1 MMTVLIECGKFLTR
15 PNLHRCYL
23 GNFRTSQT
31 VSSSTAQVS
40 AYILKA
46 NVASMT
52 TKLFPHPWDVAQNV
66 WTTHKET
73 TVTGVTT
80 EAVCQGVAALYHAV
94 PVDYYVYSGTD
105 CHLGDLSKSVGA
117 SGDATQQSVRIRT
130 SNPRL
135 PYINVRIRL
144 RV

>member
-1 MMTVLIECGKFLTR
+1 M
-15 PNLHRCYL
+15 

-52 TKLFPHPWDVAQNV
+52 SKLFPHPWSVAQNV

-73 TVTGVTT
+73 TVTGVAS
-80 EAVCQGVAALYHAV
+80 EAICQGVAALYHAV

-117 SGDATQQSVRIRT
+117 AGDATAQTVRIRT
-130 SNPRL
+130 CT
-135 PYINVRIRL
+135 YV
-144 RV
+144 VT

>member
-1 MMTVLIECGKFLTR
+1 MFECKYAYIKCAVIS
-15 PNLHRCYL
+15 LHVRCYL

-46 NVASMT
+46 NGASMT
-52 TKLFPHPWDVAQNV
+52 SKLFPHPWSVAQNV

-73 TVTGVTT
+73 TVTGVAS
-80 EAVCQGVAALYHAV
+80 EAICQGVAALYHAV

-117 SGDATQQSVRIRT
+117 AGDATAQTVRIRT
-130 SNPRL
+130 CT
-135 PYINVRIRL
+135 YV
-144 RV
+144 VT